1 MKMRKLRI
9 IVKETGGY
17 LAISR
22 HENPQKSWENT
33 TITVP
38 PITEATYT
46 EINGVIL
53 RRFSSAINRQL
64 FFAAPKK
71 RPHCC
76 RRSGVHEVFTQT
88 GMITRYVNDGTVPA
102 PHGLILSI

>member
-9 IVKETGGY
+9 IVKKTGGY

-46 EINGVIL
+46 EINGVCCLCRKPFSQHSLNEIIHIIYVFL
-53 RRFSSAINRQL
+53 ADSLYFFVRRH
-64 FFAAPKK
+64 P
-71 RPHCC
+71 
-76 RRSGVHEVFTQT
+76 
-88 GMITRYVNDGTVPA
+88 
-102 PHGLILSI
+102 GLP